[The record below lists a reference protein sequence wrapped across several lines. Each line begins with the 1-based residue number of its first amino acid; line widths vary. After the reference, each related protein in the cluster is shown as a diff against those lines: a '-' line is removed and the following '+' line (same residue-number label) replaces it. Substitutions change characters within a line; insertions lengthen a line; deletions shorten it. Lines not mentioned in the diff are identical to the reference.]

1 MKSLLKR
8 PETLLVVLG
17 LLFIAGAV
25 LVGAF
30 YDKKPETAQ
39 VIYVSD
45 EDKDHLLSA
54 EISAQDVLININTAT
69 AEELQ
74 QLEGIGEGI
83 SRDIIAYREKNGKFE
98 STEQLL
104 CIKGIGEEKY
114 NDIRHYVTV
123 D

>member
-1 MKSLLKR
+1 MKNLLKR

-30 YDKKPETAQ
+30 YDEKPETAQ

-45 EDKDHLLSA
+45 EDKDRLSA
-54 EISAQDVLININTAT
+54 EVSAQDVLININTAT

-83 SRDIIAYREKNGKFE
+83 SRDIIEYREKNGKFE